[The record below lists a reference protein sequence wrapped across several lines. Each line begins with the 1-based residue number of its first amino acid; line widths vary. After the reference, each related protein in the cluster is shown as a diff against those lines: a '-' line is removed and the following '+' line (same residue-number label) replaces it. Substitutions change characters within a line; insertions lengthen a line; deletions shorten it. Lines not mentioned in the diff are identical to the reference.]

1 MIETF
6 RLHCKEFSVDA
17 RLVEINGRWLAS
29 VDTADGPTLGCAM
42 TAHAALWA
50 ALEPYDNLIGE
61 LIATLPNGAVEH
73 EVSGT

>member
-1 MIETF
+1 MPDWSRSTGAGLPPLT
-6 RLHCKEFSVDA
+6 RL
-17 RLVEINGRWLAS
+17 
-29 VDTADGPTLGCAM
+29 TGPTLGCAM